1 MIIEYRMPKLAMAM
15 NEGTIN
21 EWLVAEGQHVESGTP
36 IAVIETEK
44 VAYDCESPDTGYF
57 LPIVPEGE
65 TVDVEVLIGCFCSE
79 AAELADA
86 RARYLAGS
94 NGGAESGPEASAAP
108 ATIAAEAQSPAA
120 SGGPRQ
126 RIKAS
131 PAARKLARTESV
143 TLSDVAGTGP
153 GGRIVKRDVKAHLE
167 RLPSQPSVANSAVL
181 ARTPMKGLRRTIA
194 TRMSDSLAESAQVS
208 GHFEA
213 DLTRLLAIR
222 ARFVER
228 AEQLGTRVS
237 VNAFLI
243 KAIATAI
250 GRVPQVNACVEGDDI
265 VIYRNVH
272 MGIATSLPGQSEYDS
287 ALVVAVLRNVEQ
299 MGVATIDREMKAL
312 LARVRDG
319 EARPE
324 DLSGSTIT
332 LSSTAGI
339 GPPGLT
345 STPVL
350 NRPNVF
356 MLGPST
362 PVERVR
368 PSGAKSGAKSGGEYV
383 SAMMLPLSYTFDHRA
398 IDGEPTARFLAT
410 LHEIIEE
417 PELMLA

>member
-1 MIIEYRMPKLAMAM
+1 MPKLAMAM

-21 EWLVAEGQHVESGTP
+21 EWLVAEGQHVEAGTP

-44 VAYDCESPDTGYF
+44 VAYDCESPESGYF
-57 LPIVPEGE
+57 LPVVADGE
-65 TVDVEVLIGCFCSE
+65 TVDVEVLIGCFCTE
-79 AAELADA
+79 EAELVEA
-86 RARYLAGS
+86 RARYLTGS
-94 NGGAESGPEASAAP
+94 NGAADPESGTVAVQETATMPAPESPEPASPKAA
-108 ATIAAEAQSPAA
+108 
-120 SGGPRQ
+120 GGSSR

-131 PAARKLARTESV
+131 PAARKLARTEAV
-143 TLSDVAGTGP
+143 ELADVVGTGP

-167 RLPSQPSVANSAVL
+167 RMPSQPSAANSAVL

-194 TRMSDSLAESAQVS
+194 ARMSDSLAESAQVS

-250 GRVPQVNACVEGDDI
+250 ARVPQVNACVEADDI
-265 VIYRNVH
+265 IVYRNVN
-272 MGIATSLPGQSEYDS
+272 MGIATSLPGQNEYDS

-319 EARPE
+319 KARPE
-324 DLSGSTIT
+324 DLRGSTIT

-362 PVERVR
+362 PIERIR
-368 PSGAKSGAKSGGEYV
+368 HAGGEYV
-383 SAMMLPLSYTFDHRA
+383 SATMLPMSYTFDHRA
-398 IDGEPTARFLAT
+398 IDGEPTARFLGA
-410 LHEIIEE
+410 LNEIIEE

>member
-57 LPIVPEGE
+57 LPIVAEGE

-79 AAELADA
+79 EAELADA
-86 RARYLAGS
+86 RSRYFAGS
-94 NGGAESGPEASAAP
+94 NGAADSAAEISAVHAP
-108 ATIAAEAQSPAA
+108 VDAPAA
-120 SGGPRQ
+120 SAREPQTPSVSAAHRT
-126 RIKAS
+126 KAS
-131 PAARKLARTESV
+131 PAARKLARTEEV
-143 TLSDVAGTGP
+143 ALADVVGTGP

-167 RLPSQPSVANSAVL
+167 RVETQTVGMGSAVL

-194 TRMSDSLAESAQVS
+194 SRMSASLAESAQVS

-222 ARFVER
+222 GRFVER

-243 KAIATAI
+243 KAIAAAI
-250 GRVPQVNACVEGDDI
+250 ARVPQVNACVEEDDI
-265 VIYRNVH
+265 VVYRDVH

-299 MGVATIDREMKAL
+299 MGVATIDLEMKAL

-339 GPPGLT
+339 GPPGMT

-362 PVERVR
+362 PVERIR
-368 PSGAKSGAKSGGEYV
+368 RSGGDYV
-383 SAMMLPLSYTFDHRA
+383 SATMLPVSYTFDHQA
-398 IDGEPTARFLAT
+398 IDGEPTARFLAA